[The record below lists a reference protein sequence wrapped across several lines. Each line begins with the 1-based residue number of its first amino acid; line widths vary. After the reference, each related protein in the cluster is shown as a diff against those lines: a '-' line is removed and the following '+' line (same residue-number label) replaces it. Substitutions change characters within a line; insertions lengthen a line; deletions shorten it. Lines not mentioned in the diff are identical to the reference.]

1 MSSKTQMTGSD
12 SPLGQA
18 QDQHGVT
25 STPDLQRKQ
34 AEARSLQATGGATS
48 HTSQPMSPEDIADMK
63 KMSVEYGQEL
73 AALNGQLAEVQAK
86 IADTT
91 ALIIDINNQIE
102 RAEYKPLHVVNKE
115 YLEQQ
120 KRDLEARFSQ
130 TNRIKEAL
138 ASVGVEGNFDYS
150 KLGNGPSPLDQ
161 AIAAKNASKRQVVQV
176 VNGRK

>member
-1 MSSKTQMTGSD
+1 MEKTQTNVSN

-18 QDQHGVT
+18 QAQHGAS
-25 STPDLQRKQ
+25 STKDLQRKQ
-34 AEARSLQATGGATS
+34 AEARELQAQIDVSAPVAS
-48 HTSQPMSPEDIADMK
+48 AQ
-63 KMSVEYGQEL
+63 MSVEDIDALKAMAVEYAEEL
-73 AALNGQLAEVQAK
+73 SGLHRQMEVLQAK
-86 IADTT
+86 ISETSK
-91 ALIIDINNQIE
+91 LIVDINNQVA
-102 RAEYKPLHVVNKE
+102 RAEYKPLSVLNKE

-120 KRDLEARFSQ
+120 KRDLEARFLQ
-130 TNRIKEAL
+130 HIRIKEAL